1 MVKQTAIDRA
11 LEERE
16 RLWSFVS
23 EFIGYEIELYTP
35 DREAVDEF
43 INEMQPE
50 IFTTNQ
56 ILEDSRD

>member
-23 EFIGYEIELYTP
+23 EFIGYEIELYPP